1 MGVIML
7 KCKSCDEIFHEDN
20 MMSCLLCYDK
30 EYCHSCTPCE
40 LTFKK
45 TDRYVCESCICDP
58 LKNSY
63 ESDLKNIVKDLK
75 MTKKAFLKVLKE
87 EKEKSYN
94 PDILIDEFKKKNQ
107 LYENDIKLLND
118 NIKFQESLKK

>member
-1 MGVIML
+1 
-7 KCKSCDEIFHEDN
+7 
-20 MMSCLLCYDK
+20 
-30 EYCHSCTPCE
+30 
-40 LTFKK
+40 
-45 TDRYVCESCICDP
+45 VCESCICDP

-94 PDILIDEFKKKNQ
+94 PDILIDEFKKKFN
-107 LYENDIKLLND
+107 YMKMKL
-118 NIKFQESLKK
+118 KY